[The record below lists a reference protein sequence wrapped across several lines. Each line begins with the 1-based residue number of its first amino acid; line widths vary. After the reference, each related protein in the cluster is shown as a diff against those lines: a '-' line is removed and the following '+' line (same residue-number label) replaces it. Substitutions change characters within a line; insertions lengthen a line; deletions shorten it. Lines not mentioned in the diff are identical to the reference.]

1 MRAIYIIL
9 FCILVPLLAHTA
21 EGYEYEKRNVDCH
34 IVHVVKIDPNL
45 YASDI
50 VKASKGRETVGSLAQ
65 KAKATIAINGGFFE
79 IGGDKDGNPTGT
91 LVIKGNKYK
100 VKNTKQALI
109 IINDGKMKMDLANPS
124 TYLSDN
130 ISMLSGIPML
140 IKGGQIYSK
149 LVNKKSSF
157 YAKPHARTAI
167 GLDAEGNIVIA
178 VVEQKY
184 SKNLNSVTMSDAQ
197 KILSKRNEKN
207 PNDMTLRELKS
218 IIKDELSQGKG
229 AVKGMTMMELAKLMK
244 DLGCKDAIN
253 LDGGG
258 SSTLWING
266 RIMNAAFGDKDE
278 SAGMQ
283 VVRPVSDAVVF
294 KLM

>member
-1 MRAIYIIL
+1 MRTIHIIL
-9 FCILVPLLAHTA
+9 LCLFITLLTHTA
-21 EGYEYEKRNVDCH
+21 ECYEYEKRNIDCH
-34 IVHVVKIDPNL
+34 IVHIVKIDPNL

-65 KAKATIAINGGFFE
+65 KAKATIAINGGFFD
-79 IGGDKDGNPTGT
+79 IGVEKDGKPTGT
-91 LVIKGNKYK
+91 LVIKGNQYK

-109 IINDGKMKMDLANPS
+109 IINDGKIKMDLANPY

-140 IKGGQIYSK
+140 IKDGKIYSE

-157 YAKPHARTAI
+157 YTKPHARTAI
-167 GLDAEGNIVIA
+167 GLDAEGNIIIV

-229 AVKGMTMMELAKLMK
+229 AVKGMTMIELAKLMK

-266 RIMNAAFGDKDE
+266 KVMNTAFGDKDE